1 MDKATRFFESWDEAL
16 KEAKELRRTPCT
28 TDITVTI
35 HAGIGEVVTME
46 YNIKKLVVPPE
57 DKDNDR

>member
-1 MDKATRFFESWDEAL
+1 MAKATRFFDTWDEAL
-16 KEAKELRRTPCT
+16 REAKELSRTPCT